1 MQHPKYIKTKKKKKM
16 TLQLFKKVMLHN
28 KKDKLQSKTHFTH
41 LRFYG
46 TEPLSEFENLKRVL
60 GCIVMLLIVP

>member
-1 MQHPKYIKTKKKKKM
+1 M